1 MNRLLFFRHSLAAL
15 TFLLISPT
23 ANIDAGEFQSEGKII
38 TSIEV
43 KGQRRIE
50 KGAIL
55 SHAKSRV
62 GGYFSRK
69 TVSEDIKSIFQMGYF
84 EDVKADLSEGD
95 LGPKLT
101 FIVKE
106 RILIRSVRVEGTV
119 ELKKETVM
127 AVITVRPDTIYSM
140 DKIRESEE
148 EVSEL
153 YEEKGFFLADI
164 THRLDYDG
172 DEAALVFDVVEGRK
186 IKIKKI
192 NILGNQKF
200 SDEDLLDVPGVETK
214 EGGFFSW
221 LTGSGKF
228 DEETLY
234 KDIDLIRAFYYNNGY
249 IQAKIED
256 PQVFMAPDKKA
267 LYVTLRVFE
276 GEQFSVGKIS
286 FSGDLSRSPEEETAT
301 RSDLRLKEGD
311 IFNGQKMRGDIVILK
326 DTFADRGYA
335 FADVSPKTDVEED
348 RRLVN
353 ITYDADK
360 GSLVYIN
367 RINIAGNTHTR
378 DKVVRR
384 ELNVRETELY
394 NGSAIRRSRQKVNN
408 LGFFKQVDFKTER
421 ISKDK
426 IDINI
431 QVEEG
436 PTGTFTVGAGYS
448 SNDGLVGMISLS
460 QGNLFGTG
468 RKIKF
473 STEFGGESSNYSIS
487 YTEPYVFDSK
497 FTAGFDLF
505 NSNREYDDYESSRS
519 GFSLR
524 GGRSLGEYSRLNLK
538 YSFESLEIDNVSAT
552 ASPYIQDSEGKT
564 TTSSITTTL
573 RRDSRDNY
581 LNPSRGS
588 DNSISLE
595 YAGGPLRG
603 ANNFYKIVGSSAWFF
618 PGWKNHTMM
627 LRGRLGYARSTD
639 ENELHIDERFFL
651 GGINSVRGYEHRSIG
666 PEEISAIDGL
676 PYVVGG
682 NKELLFNAEYLFYI
696 SEDAGLKGLFFFD
709 AGNVYAA
716 SERYGIRSLRK
727 SVGYGVR
734 WYSPVGPLRLEWGH
748 ALDPKPG
755 ESKSRWE
762 FSIGSFF

>member
-1 MNRLLFFRHSLAAL
+1 VKKILLFRHILAAL
-15 TFLLISPT
+15 TFLFIFST
-23 ANIDAGEFQSEGKII
+23 TYTEAEEFQAEGKII

-69 TVSEDIKSIFQMGYF
+69 TVAEDIKSIFRLGYF
-84 EDVKADLSEGD
+84 EDVKADLSEGA
-95 LGPKLT
+95 LGPQLT

-106 RILIRSVRVEGTV
+106 RILISSVRVEGNA
-119 ELKKETVM
+119 ELKKETVTD
-127 AVITVRPDTIYSM
+127 VITVRPDTIYNM
-140 DKIRESEE
+140 DRIKESEKKIA
-148 EVSEL
+148 EL

-164 THRLDYDG
+164 THRLDYKG
-172 DEAALVFDVVEGRK
+172 DEAALVFDVVEGKK

-192 NILGNQKF
+192 NVLGNMKF
-200 SDEDLLDVPGVETK
+200 SDKDLLDVPGVETR

-221 LTGSGKF
+221 LSGSGKF

-249 IQAKIED
+249 IQARIED

-267 LYVTLRVFE
+267 LYVTLRIFE
-276 GEQFSVGKIS
+276 GEQFSVGKVS
-286 FSGDLSRSPEEETAT
+286 FSGDLSRPPEEE
-301 RSDLRLKEGD
+301 SSNSSKLRLKEGD
-311 IFNGQKMRGDIVILK
+311 IFNGQKMRGDVVILT

-335 FADVSPKTDVEED
+335 FANVSPKTDVDED
-348 RRLVN
+348 RRLVD
-353 ITYDADK
+353 ISYHAEK

-367 RINIAGNTHTR
+367 RINITGNTHTR

-421 ISKDK
+421 VSKDK

-431 QVEEG
+431 HLEEG

-448 SNDGLVGMISLS
+448 SNDGLVGMMSLS
-460 QGNLFGTG
+460 QGNLLGTG

-473 STEFGGESSNYSIS
+473 STEFGGESSSYSIS
-487 YTEPYVFDSK
+487 YTEPYVLDSK

-505 NSNREYDDYESSRS
+505 NNDREYDDYDSSRR
-519 GFSLR
+519 GFGLR
-524 GGRSLGEYSRLNLK
+524 GGRALGEYSRFNLK
-538 YSFESLEIDNVSAT
+538 YRFDTVEIDHVTAT
-552 ASPYIQDSEGKT
+552 ASQYILDSEGKT
-564 TTSSITTTL
+564 TTSSITTSL
-573 RRDSRDNY
+573 SRDNRDNY
-581 LNPSRGS
+581 LNPTSGS
-588 DNSISLE
+588 DSSLSLE
-595 YAGGPLRG
+595 YAGGLLG
-603 ANNFYKIVGSSAWFF
+603 QDNNFYKLVGSSAWFF

-627 LRGRLGYARSTD
+627 LRGRLGYAESTD
-639 ENELHIDERFFL
+639 EDELHIDERFFL
-651 GGINSVRGYEHRSIG
+651 GGINSLRGYENRSIG
-666 PEEISAIDGL
+666 PEEVGSDGL
-676 PYVVGG
+676 LYVIGG
-682 NKELLFNAEYLFYI
+682 SKELLFNAEYLFYI

-709 AGNVYAA
+709 AGNVYAD
-716 SERYGIRSLRK
+716 SESYDIGDLRK

-755 ESKSRWE
+755 ESSSRWE

>member
-1 MNRLLFFRHSLAAL
+1 MTFFLFS
-15 TFLLISPT
+15 SP
-23 ANIDAGEFQSEGKII
+23 ADIGAEGLKGEGKIV

-43 KGQRRIE
+43 QGQRRIE

-62 GGYFSRK
+62 GGYFSRE
-69 TVSEDIKSIFQMGYF
+69 TVSEDIKSIFKMGYF
-84 EDVKADLSEGD
+84 EDVKVDLSEGD

-106 RILIRSVRVEGTV
+106 RILVRSVRVEGNA
-119 ELKKETVM
+119 ELKKETVSE
-127 AVITVRPDTIYSM
+127 VITVRPDTIYSM
-140 DKIRESEE
+140 EKIRDSEE
-148 EVSEL
+148 KISEL

-172 DEAALVFDVVEGRK
+172 DEATLVFDVVEGRK

-200 SDEDLLDVPGVETK
+200 SDEDLLDIPGIETK

-234 KDIDLIRAFYYNNGY
+234 KDIDLMRAFYYNNGY
-249 IQAKIED
+249 IKAKIED

-267 LYVTLRVFE
+267 LYLTLRLFE
-276 GEQFSVGKIS
+276 GEQYSVGQVS
-286 FSGDLSRSPEEETAT
+286 FSGDLSKSPEEEAV
-301 RSDLRLKEGD
+301 SLSKLRLKERD
-311 IFNGQKMRGDIVILK
+311 IFNGQKMRADVIILT

-335 FADVSPKTDVEED
+335 FADVSPNTDVDDD

-353 ITYDADK
+353 ITYSADK

-367 RINIAGNTHTR
+367 RINIIGNTHTR
-378 DKVVRR
+378 DKVIRR
-384 ELNVRETELY
+384 ELKVRETELY

-460 QGNLFGTG
+460 QGNLAGTG

-473 STEFGGESSNYSIS
+473 STEFGGENSNYSIS
-487 YTEPYVFDSK
+487 YTEPYVLDSK
-497 FTAGFDLF
+497 FTAGVDLF
-505 NSNREYDDYESSRS
+505 NSDREYDDYESSER
-519 GFSLR
+519 GFGLR
-524 GGRSLGEYSRLNLK
+524 AGRGLGEYSRLSLR
-538 YSFESLEIDNVSAT
+538 YRFETVEIDNVTAT
-552 ASPYIQDSEGKT
+552 SSKYILDSEGKT
-564 TTSSITTTL
+564 STSSLTSIIS
-573 RRDSRDNY
+573 RDSRDDY
-581 LNPSRGS
+581 LNPASGS
-588 DNSISLE
+588 NNSLSLE
-595 YAGGPLRG
+595 YAGGFLG
-603 ANNFYKIVGSSAWFF
+603 QDNNFYKLVGSSAWFF

-627 LRGRLGYARSTD
+627 FRGRLGYAESTD
-639 ENELHIDERFFL
+639 EKELHIDERFFL
-651 GGINSVRGYEHRSIG
+651 GGMNSVRGYEHRSIG
-666 PEEISAIDGL
+666 PEEKGIDGL
-676 PYVVGG
+676 WYVVGG
-682 NKELLFNAEYLFYI
+682 SKEVLFNAEYLFYI

-709 AGNVYAA
+709 AGNVYAE
-716 SERYGIRSLRK
+716 SESYDFGDLRK

-755 ESKSRWE
+755 ESTSRWE